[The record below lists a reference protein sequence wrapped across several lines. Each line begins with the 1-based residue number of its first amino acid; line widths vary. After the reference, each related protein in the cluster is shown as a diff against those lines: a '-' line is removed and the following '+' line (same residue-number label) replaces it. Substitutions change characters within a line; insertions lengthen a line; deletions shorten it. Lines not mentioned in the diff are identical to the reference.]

1 MALRRQARS
10 GRKTGPAIDG
20 VRLDVYPFWYSFF
33 TNHHQQLTNMRPQ
46 PIRSTTILAIRHRGE
61 VVVAG
66 DGQVSL
72 GATVIKHQARKVRR
86 LYHDQVITGFA
97 GSTADAFT
105 LYDRLEQK
113 LEQFNGN
120 LMRSAVELAK
130 DWRTDKMLRRLEAM
144 LIAVDAKHSLL
155 LSGTGDV
162 IEADDGILAI
172 GSGGPY
178 AQAAAR
184 ALIDH
189 SALDA
194 AAIARTALEIAGSIC
209 VYTNTNIVVE
219 KI

>member
-1 MALRRQARS
+1 M
-10 GRKTGPAIDG
+10 
-20 VRLDVYPFWYSFF
+20 
-33 TNHHQQLTNMRPQ
+33 
-46 PIRSTTILAIRHRGE
+46 
-61 VVVAG
+61 
-66 DGQVSL
+66 
-72 GATVIKHQARKVRR
+72 
-86 LYHDQVITGFA
+86 ITGFA

-209 VYTNTNIVVE
+209 VYTNTNIIVE